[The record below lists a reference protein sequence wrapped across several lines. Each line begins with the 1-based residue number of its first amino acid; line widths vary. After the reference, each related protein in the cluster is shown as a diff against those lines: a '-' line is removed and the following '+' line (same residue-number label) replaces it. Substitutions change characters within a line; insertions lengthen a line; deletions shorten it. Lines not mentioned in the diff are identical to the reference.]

1 MVDNPSGARGGRAGD
16 DLVGWELPMAVS
28 VLAIITSVISFERI
42 RGDLVGSLLVGKYFS
57 TNVTQLDMME
67 DKL

>member
-1 MVDNPSGARGGRAGD
+1 MVDNPSGVRGAWAGD